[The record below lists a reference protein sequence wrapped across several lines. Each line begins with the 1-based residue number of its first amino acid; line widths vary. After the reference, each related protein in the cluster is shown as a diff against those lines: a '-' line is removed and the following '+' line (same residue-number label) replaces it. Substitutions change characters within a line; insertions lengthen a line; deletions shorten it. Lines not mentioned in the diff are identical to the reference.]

1 MTSDHLTRWLF
12 STNAKDIATLYFIY
26 AIFAG
31 LVGTAFSVLVRLELS
46 APGSQ
51 FINGNY
57 QLYNVILTAHGLVIV
72 FFAVMPAMTAFGNY
86 FVPVIIGAVD
96 IAFPRLNNVS
106 FWLLIPSIMLLL
118 ASAFI
123 ESGAGTGWTVYP
135 PLSGTGSHS
144 GGSVDLVIFSLH
156 LSGISSIVGS
166 INILTTILNI
176 RVGGISLHKIPLFIW
191 AILFQS
197 IIIILAVPVLASAL
211 TILLTD
217 RNFNTTFFDPAG
229 GGDPVLFQHLFSQ
242 TILYAIH
249 VIPVITLSSGFKF
262 TQFYSLYAKR
272 FPEHQL
278 PSQSFLEW
286 IVGFSEGDGSF
297 VVNSRGTA
305 VFVITQLT
313 DDIQVLQYIQRTL
326 GFGRVIKQGS
336 RTIRFIVEDTA
347 SVTLLVALFNGNIVF
362 PLKQASFAKFLVAYN
377 NRKKV
382 ITVTFI
388 STLITPTL
396 NDYWLC
402 GITDAEGCFTCSLLG
417 NSKAYRF
424 RFMLGQLGEI
434 NLPVLTHITTL
445 IGGVV
450 RSHTAVG
457 VNELTV
463 NGIRNIT
470 RVFNYF
476 DSHQLITKKNES
488 YRLWREIHIS
498 IVKGDHLS
506 PESRAVLKIKA
517 ATINSNN

>member
-1 MTSDHLTRWLF
+1 MTSDNLTRWLF

-197 IIIILAVPVLASAL
+197 IIIILAVPVLASEYCA
-211 TILLTD
+211 
-217 RNFNTTFFDPAG
+217 RFK
-229 GGDPVLFQHLFSQ
+229 
-242 TILYAIH
+242 
-249 VIPVITLSSGFKF
+249 SG
-262 TQFYSLYAKR
+262 YMLESLY
-272 FPEHQL
+272 
-278 PSQSFLEW
+278 
-286 IVGFSEGDGSF
+286 I
-297 VVNSRGTA
+297 
-305 VFVITQLT
+305 
-313 DDIQVLQYIQRTL
+313 
-326 GFGRVIKQGS
+326 
-336 RTIRFIVEDTA
+336 
-347 SVTLLVALFNGNIVF
+347 
-362 PLKQASFAKFLVAYN
+362 
-377 NRKKV
+377 
-382 ITVTFI
+382 
-388 STLITPTL
+388 
-396 NDYWLC
+396 
-402 GITDAEGCFTCSLLG
+402 
-417 NSKAYRF
+417 
-424 RFMLGQLGEI
+424 
-434 NLPVLTHITTL
+434 
-445 IGGVV
+445 
-450 RSHTAVG
+450 
-457 VNELTV
+457 
-463 NGIRNIT
+463 
-470 RVFNYF
+470 
-476 DSHQLITKKNES
+476 
-488 YRLWREIHIS
+488 
-498 IVKGDHLS
+498 
-506 PESRAVLKIKA
+506 
-517 ATINSNN
+517 